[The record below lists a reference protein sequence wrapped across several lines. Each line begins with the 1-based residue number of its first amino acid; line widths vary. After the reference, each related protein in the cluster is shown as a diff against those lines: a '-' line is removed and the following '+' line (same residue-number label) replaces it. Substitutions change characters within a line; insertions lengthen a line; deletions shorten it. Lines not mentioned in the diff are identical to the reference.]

1 MELLVSL
8 SETLI
13 GYGHF
18 AYLAMFLI
26 LIACGFGLP
35 IPEDIVL
42 VTGGILVAAGVC
54 QLNLVI
60 FVTLAGVLIGDGIIF
75 HMGRHFGPRV
85 TSKWPM
91 KLFLNPA
98 RLEKTKAIFE
108 KNGEKVIFMARFMPG
123 FRMPIF
129 LTSGSFGVKPW
140 KFWVFDGVAALISVP
155 TLVYA
160 GDKFAENLEYLENL
174 LREIQLIILLV
185 LVFGIMIF
193 AWVKLRKK
201 NTTTA

>member
-8 SETLI
+8 SETLA

-26 LIACGFGLP
+26 LLACGFGLP
-35 IPEDIVL
+35 VPEDIVL

-54 QLNLVI
+54 ELDLVI

-91 KLFLNPA
+91 KLFLNPS

-123 FRMPIF
+123 LRMPIF

-140 KFWVFDGVAALISVP
+140 KFWVFDGAAALISVP
-155 TLVYA
+155 LLVYL
-160 GDKFAENLEYLENL
+160 GDKFAENLSYLENL
-174 LREIQLIILLV
+174 LREIQLV
-185 LVFGIMIF
+185 IF
-193 AWVKLRKK
+193 AAIFIAIVWFIWFKVRK
-201 NTTTA
+201 NTRIAS